1 MIIRLHKY
9 TDKFPDD
16 LIFVLFSI
24 TESFTQ
30 QIYPGDEEITSFK
43 TVSYGLR
50 HDFVTELGFNDT
62 HYIDTNVPV
71 DTQTNEPLIGNFPL
85 ESKFIFKHDSY
96 LAEGSAHSD
105 SKLVRYA
112 YIKPLG

>member
-9 TDKFPDD
+9 TDEFPDN
-16 LIFVLFSI
+16 LIFVLYSI

-50 HDFVTELGFNDT
+50 HDFVNELGFNDT
-62 HYIDTNVPV
+62 HYIDTDVTV
-71 DTQTNEPLIGNFPL
+71 DMKTNEPFIGNFPL

-96 LAEGSAHSD
+96 LSEGSPHKD
-105 SKLVRYA
+105 SQLVRYA
-112 YIKPLG
+112 YLEPLA